1 MKGVILAAGI
11 GKRLRPFTY
20 LFPKPLLRLGDKTI
34 IEHILNWLNA
44 NDIKEIFI
52 VINSQ
57 GRIIE
62 KVYQDYP
69 GLTFVFSKPLG
80 TAGQLLAVKNKVKET
95 FVIVYCDVIT
105 NFSLKE
111 MISFHLK
118 SSSIFTIAT
127 LELSHPIRY
136 GVITSTKE
144 GRIKRWDEKPKI
156 KVKVNSGIYVAEPKI
171 FDYIK
176 PNEVYHMNE
185 LVNELLKAGLNVFSY
200 NIEGEYYDIGTLED
214 YINICKIF
222 DKKLG
227 KI

>member
-1 MKGVILAAGI
+1 
-11 GKRLRPFTY
+11 
-20 LFPKPLLRLGDKTI
+20 
-34 IEHILNWLNA
+34 
-44 NDIKEIFI
+44 
-52 VINSQ
+52 
-57 GRIIE
+57 
-62 KVYQDYP
+62 
-69 GLTFVFSKPLG
+69 
-80 TAGQLLAVKNKVKET
+80 LAVKDKVKET